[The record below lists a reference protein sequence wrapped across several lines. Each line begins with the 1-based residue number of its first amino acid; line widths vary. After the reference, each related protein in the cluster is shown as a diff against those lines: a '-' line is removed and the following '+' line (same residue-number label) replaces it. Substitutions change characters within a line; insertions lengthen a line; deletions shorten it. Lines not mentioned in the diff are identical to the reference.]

1 MGSVGDEHSAISWT
15 PGETPSPFVIG
26 NQAAVNL
33 CVQIISGTPVGLP
46 TIIVSEAV
54 AVQVYRLVRDKK
66 APPELKAHQISAVYV
81 ILASLA
87 RRVLVAPGALAAKR
101 PENVLGRKGAA
112 PQPGHSPAAR
122 PT

>member
-1 MGSVGDEHSAISWT
+1 M
-15 PGETPSPFVIG
+15 
-26 NQAAVNL
+26 
-33 CVQIISGTPVGLP
+33 
-46 TIIVSEAV
+46 
-54 AVQVYRLVRDKK
+54 QVYRLVRDKK

-112 PQPGHSPAAR
+112 PQPDHSPAAR